1 MSAGKAVMS
10 WRLPRNLRFRVLA
23 WTYRLRREWAFRLP
37 WFLLSLG
44 LIVLVATL
52 SLIQPMPRIDRM
64 LQDAARAETRQP
76 PSADIV
82 IVAIDEKSLAALG
95 RWPWRRALHAEL
107 LQRIA
112 GDGARCTGLD
122 LLLSEPDLEHPDDD
136 AELARA
142 IAGAGCV
149 VLPMTLKPAA
159 TATSAATELLPIPI
173 LARAAAGIGHAQ
185 LAIDDDGVARS
196 LYLREGFAGR
206 AWPHFSL
213 AIKQAAA
220 RTAGQVSP
228 PGPDASVAA
237 PPTPGP
243 WLRSQHEIILFTA
256 GSPPFRTVS
265 YIDVLQ
271 GRVPPGTFRDRYAM
285 VGATASGLGSTYATP
300 ASKAAGLTPGIE
312 IFSSVLQALRYE
324 RSVVIATPSQD
335 LIYNLLPV
343 CIALV
348 GLLWLR
354 PLGVVALICA
364 LVALRMGAHNAQPWL
379 RIQFAPA
386 AGLLGLLAV
395 YPLWSLMRLNAAE
408 RYLRWG
414 TDRLNAAMDG
424 LPAAPQRRPAGDYLD
439 RQISASSEAGL
450 RMHDLQRFVRDG
462 IDYMAD
468 TTLVLNRRGFVL
480 IANKAASRHWR
491 TAPQGLVGQ
500 DVHELLAC
508 LRWRTT
514 GEPMVPPGALH
525 ARERSPIL
533 GEGEDDEGR
542 IVLLR
547 CVPFFDNGNRHM
559 GWMTTLI
566 DITATRHAQ
575 SQRDEAL
582 RFISHDIR
590 EPSAS
595 ILTAI
600 ELARSRPDALS
611 GAALLDRIERHAQ
624 TGLDLADDFV
634 NLARAEAQPFRA
646 EVLDLVGLMQQA
658 IDDSWALTRKRHLDV
673 RLVTALDEALCVADR
688 SLLTRAL
695 NNVLSNA
702 LKYAPHAS
710 EVRCTVVAHD
720 GRWAV
725 GVHDDGPGIS
735 PAMQSQLFQPFHRPH
750 RESHPEVHGVGLG
763 LLLVR
768 TAVQRHGGTIEIDS
782 AAGMGCTVTLLI
794 PQPSA
799 AQLRAL
805 TADDNE

>member
-1 MSAGKAVMS
+1 MSRR
-10 WRLPRNLRFRVLA
+10 WPRNVRFRVLA
-23 WTYRLRREWAFRLP
+23 WVHRLRRESAYRLP

-82 IVAIDEKSLAALG
+82 IVAIDEKSLSALG
-95 RWPWRRALHAEL
+95 RWPWRRAFHAEL
-107 LQRIA
+107 LKRI
-112 GDGARCTGLD
+112 GNDGARCTGLD
-122 LLLSEPDLEHPDDD
+122 LLFSEPDREHPDDD
-136 AELARA
+136 AKLGHA
-142 IAGAGCV
+142 IAGTGCV
-149 VLPMTLKPAA
+149 VLPMTLKPA
-159 TATSAATELLPIPI
+159 TATTAAAELLPIPI
-173 LARAAAGIGHAQ
+173 LARAAAGVGHAQ
-185 LAIDDDGVARS
+185 IAIDDDGVARS
-196 LYLREGFAGR
+196 LYLYEGFAGR
-206 AWPHFSL
+206 PWPHFSL
-213 AIKQAAA
+213 AIQQAAA
-220 RTAGQVSP
+220 RMAGHVSP
-228 PGPDASVAA
+228 PGPDASMAA

-243 WLRSQHEIILFTA
+243 WLRNQHEIILFTA
-256 GSPPFRTVS
+256 GSPAFRTVS

-271 GRVPPGTFRDRYAM
+271 GRVPPGTFRDRYVM
-285 VGATASGLGSTYATP
+285 VGATATGLGSTYATP
-300 ASKAAGLTPGIE
+300 ASKADGLTPGVE
-312 IFSSVLQALRYE
+312 IFASVLQALRYE

-343 CIALV
+343 CVALV

-354 PLGVVALICA
+354 PLGVMALICA

-386 AGLLGLLAV
+386 AGLLGLLSI
-395 YPLWSLMRLNAAE
+395 YPLWSLMRLHAAE

-414 TDRLNAAMDG
+414 TDRLNAAMAG
-424 LPAAPQRRPAGDYLD
+424 LPAAPQRRPVGDYLD
-439 RQISASSEAGL
+439 RQMSASSEAGL
-450 RMHDLQRFVRDG
+450 RMHDLQRFMRDG

-468 TTLVLNRRGFVL
+468 ATLVLNRRGFVL

-491 TAPQGLVGQ
+491 TAPQGLIGD
-500 DVHELLAC
+500 DVHELLAG

-600 ELARSRPDALS
+600 EIARTRPDVLA
-611 GAALLDRIERHAQ
+611 GAALLDHIERHAR

-634 NLARAEAQPFRA
+634 NLARAEAQPFQA
-646 EVLDLVGLMQQA
+646 EVLDLVALMQQA
-658 IDDSWALTRKRHLDV
+658 IDDAWAPARKQNLRVH
-673 RLVTALDEALCVADR
+673 LVTTLDEALCVADR

-702 LKYAPHAS
+702 LKYAPRDS
-710 EVRCTVVAHD
+710 EVLCGVVASD
-720 GRWAV
+720 GHWAV
-725 GVHDDGPGIS
+725 SVHDDGPGIS
-735 PAMQSQLFQPFHRPH
+735 PEMQSQLFQPFNRLHRD
-750 RESHPEVHGVGLG
+750 SHPEVHGIGLG

-768 TAVQRHGGTIEIDS
+768 TAVQRHGGSIEIDS
-782 AAGMGCTVTLLI
+782 AAGAGCTVTLLI

-805 TADDNE
+805 MADEKD